1 MTHSYPTLRDLAT
14 RAVLVNGIPWQEED
28 KGLPMVKEMEALER
42 LPGDYI
48 ITKSSTEV
56 AKAGGGTLS
65 PGEAGFVEQWKK
77 PLSLKNG
84 GKISISKEM
93 GGDPVVL
100 WGIVA
105 DTESG
110 RTWETEILGQPVQ
123 HGCEVGREGKMFA
136 WKRTN
141 LISGFKVANEDS
153 YTAKVEDTLE
163 DTLEGK
169 LVTSNSFCLELDS
182 KGKMEYVRKALVK
195 FPTAELEVINKVVA
209 EVMGKPSL

>member
-1 MTHSYPTLRDLAT
+1 MTHSYPTLRDLAM
-14 RAVLVNGIPWQEED
+14 RAVLVNGIPWEEED

-42 LPGDYI
+42 LPGDYV

-56 AKAGGGTLS
+56 TKAGGGALS
-65 PGEAGFVEQWKK
+65 PWEADLVEQWEKA
-77 PLSLKNG
+77 LSLKYG
-84 GKISISKEM
+84 SKISISKEM

-100 WGIVA
+100 WGIAA

-123 HGCEVGREGKMFA
+123 HGCEVGRDGERFS
-136 WKRTN
+136 WKKTT

-153 YTAKVEDTLE
+153 YTAKVELTSCS
-163 DTLEGK
+163 TREGK
-169 LVTSNSFCLELDS
+169 VVASNSSCWELDS

>member
-56 AKAGGGTLS
+56 TKAGGGTLS
-65 PGEAGFVEQWKK
+65 PREAGFVEQWEKA
-77 PLSLKNG
+77 LSLKNG

-110 RTWETEILGQPVQ
+110 RTWETILAQPVQ
-123 HGCEVGREGKMFA
+123 QGCEVGRDGIMFA
-136 WKRTN
+136 WKKTT

-153 YTAKVEDTLE
+153 YTAKVELTSCS
-163 DTLEGK
+163 TREGK
-169 LVTSNSFCLELDS
+169 VVASNSSCWELDS
-182 KGKMEYVRKALVK
+182 KGKMEYVRKAFFFL
-195 FPTAELEVINKVVA
+195 FSPTIV
-209 EVMGKPSL
+209 